1 MSKHVFL
8 KLVLAAGMF
17 FLPVTEVLPQTAVK
31 NEQVADWVKNRVK
44 TLQPTPDEKRFDEV
58 GWAGSIVEAERLA
71 REHNRPVFLFAH
83 DGRIESGRC

>member
-1 MSKHVFL
+1 MYKRVVL
-8 KLVLAAGMF
+8 KAVLAAGMF
-17 FLPVTEVLPQTAVK
+17 FIPASEALPQTAVK
-31 NEQVADWVKNRVK
+31 SEQVAEWVKNRVK
-44 TLQPTPDEKRFDEV
+44 TLQPTVDEKRFDEV